1 MPFMGQRIGLVLE
14 RRAKGRRCS
23 FVGYMA
29 EVRAQR
35 SPVAGVDVQ
44 PGALHCYARR
54 DSCQHCTA
62 VNTGSVAQGDTCG
75 HAAAATGQQHLC
87 GWSTM
92 SLPVRIL
99 SMQ

>member
-1 MPFMGQRIGLVLE
+1 MGQRIGLVLE
-14 RRAKGRRCS
+14 LRAKWRRCS

-35 SPVAGVDVQ
+35 SPVVGVEVQ
-44 PGALHCYARR
+44 PGALHCCARC
-54 DSCQHCTA
+54 D
-62 VNTGSVAQGDTCG
+62 SVAQGDTCG

-87 GWSTM
+87 GCCTA